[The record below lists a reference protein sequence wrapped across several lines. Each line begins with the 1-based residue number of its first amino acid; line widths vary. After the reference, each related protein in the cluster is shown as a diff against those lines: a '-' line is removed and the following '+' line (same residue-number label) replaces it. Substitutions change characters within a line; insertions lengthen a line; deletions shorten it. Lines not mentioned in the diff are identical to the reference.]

1 MELANEIF
9 VVRASAVQPPPYP
22 SSSPQRYS
30 SNSNMSSNKNEPPS
44 NSLGEREYYN
54 LGSFHRPI
62 TTTNPE
68 TQTWFDRGLIWT
80 YAFNHEEAAQC
91 FSKAISLDPS
101 CAMAHWGLA
110 YCLGPNY
117 NKP

>member
-1 MELANEIF
+1 MDT
-9 VVRASAVQPPPYP
+9 
-22 SSSPQRYS
+22 
-30 SNSNMSSNKNEPPS
+30 
-44 NSLGEREYYN
+44 SLEGEYYN

-68 TQTWFDRGLIWT
+68 TQTWFTRGLIWT

-91 FSKAISLDPS
+91 FSKAISFDPT
-101 CAMAHWGLA
+101 CAMAYWGLA